1 MGASSWDYFVPYQ
14 QSIESALNE
23 LREQVF
29 RSGKFFLRPQIEINP
44 DNFADAPEEIR
55 EQIPAWIEREKSFSQ
70 PTTLKAL
77 VDWNGEEGTH
87 SIIDVERIT
96 PIPTLGSASPF
107 STNQLI
113 EIFGT
118 DKPERNIIEQR
129 KSEITG
135 MRKRWEASYIVV
147 YKDGK
152 PDEIFFSGY
161 SGD

>member
-1 MGASSWDYFVPYQ
+1 MGASSWDYFVPHQ
-14 QSIESALNE
+14 QSIENALNE

-29 RSGKFFLRPQIEINP
+29 RSGKFFLRPQMEINP
-44 DNFADAPEEIR
+44 DSFADAPEEIR
-55 EQIPAWIEREKSFSQ
+55 EQVLAWIEREKSFSQ

-77 VDWNGEEGTH
+77 IDWNGEEGTH
-87 SIIDVERIT
+87 SIIDVEHVS
-96 PIPTLGSASPF
+96 PIPAFGSASPF

-118 DKPERNIIEQR
+118 DKPERSMIEQQ
-129 KSEITG
+129 KSEIAR

>member
-29 RSGKFFLRPQIEINP
+29 RSGKFFLRPQIEINS

-55 EQIPAWIEREKSFSQ
+55 EQAPAWIEREKSFSQ

-118 DKPERNIIEQR
+118 DKPERSMIEQR
-129 KSEITG
+129 KSEIAG

-147 YKDGK
+147 YKNGK

>member
-29 RSGKFFLRPQIEINP
+29 RSRKFFLRPQIEINP

-55 EQIPAWIEREKSFSQ
+55 EQVPLWIERERSFSQ
-70 PTTLKAL
+70 PTTIKAL

-87 SIIDVERIT
+87 SIIDIERIAST
-96 PIPTLGSASPF
+96 PALGSASPF

-118 DKPERNIIEQR
+118 DKPERSMIEQR
-129 KSEITG
+129 KSEIAG
-135 MRKRWEASYIVV
+135 MCKRWEAYYIVA
-147 YKDGK
+147 YKNGK